1 MVKFGIIGCGNISR
15 FHFNGIEKAGGSVTY
30 IVDINEE
37 TARPWIEK
45 TGAKFSKNYM
55 DLINSKDVDVV
66 SILASAR
73 FHKEMCLAALEAGK
87 DVVCEKTMAN
97 DGEEAL
103 EIANAVKGSSQLFF
117 TTYMKRFFPAVV
129 KGKELMPQLGR
140 IISAQVRSYQAWG
153 DFYSTNE
160 LGWAEGVTRNYGGAI
175 LKCAGS
181 HMLDMTMNFL
191 GRPEYVY
198 AKTDYVDGTDFDR
211 KVTAIMEFAKGITAT
226 FETMAHPLSKI
237 GYEKNSWDEK
247 IEING
252 TNGRIEIYTVMWDSP
267 ENNGALLVHYDNE
280 TESST
285 EYRFTPINPFD
296 IEVAEIIKAV
306 ENRKQISPDVID
318 GFNVD
323 VLISAMKE
331 SSNKRAAVKLD
342 WRGL

>member
-1 MVKFGIIGCGNISR
+1 MIRFGLIGCGNIAR
-15 FHFNGIEKAGGSVTY
+15 FHFNGIEKANGKVTY

-37 TARPWIEK
+37 TAKPWIDK

-55 DLINSKDVDVV
+55 NLINSPDVDVV

-73 FHKEMCLAALEAGK
+73 FHREMCIAALDAGK
-87 DVVCEKTMAN
+87 DVICEKTMAN
-97 DGEEAL
+97 NPDEAE
-103 EIANAVKGSSQLFF
+103 EIARHATKTGRLFF
-117 TTYMKRFFPAVV
+117 TTYMKRFFPAVQ
-129 KGKELMPQLGR
+129 KAKEIFPSLGR
-140 IISAQVRSYQAWG
+140 IMSAQVRSYQAWG
-153 DFYSTNE
+153 DFFTTNE

-181 HMLDMTMNFL
+181 HMLDMTMHFL

-211 KVTAIMEFAKGITAT
+211 KVTAIFEFERGITAT

-252 TNGRIEIYTVMWDSP
+252 VNGRIEIFTVMWDAP
-267 ENNGALLVHYDNE
+267 ENNGALLIHYDN
-280 TESST
+280 TAMTST
-285 EYRFTPINPFD
+285 EYRYAPINPFD
-296 IEVAEIIKAV
+296 TEIAAIVMAV
-306 ENRKQISPDVID
+306 ENRKQINPDVID

-323 VLISAMKE
+323 VLIGAMKE
-331 SSNKRAAVKLD
+331 SNSKKAAVRLD